1 MTRSCFNPRSPCGE
15 RLFSPKNV
23 VEGQGFQS
31 TLPVWGA
38 TVRYDHSYSQ
48 GLVSIHAPRVGSDLP
63 FRSLRSCLSCFN
75 PRSPC
80 GERRAKDLE
89 RLPETESFNPR
100 SPCGERPEAWGSGPT
115 DPGFNPRSP
124 CGERQQRCT
133 DFSFASSAKR
143 VFFVIFSKLGAIF
156 RGSAEKGG
164 GISFLDWCEPPGGNM
179 GTWRSRSENQ
189 GVFGRIGG
197 FTAKVFYFL
206 FVLIAKVVES

>member
-1 MTRSCFNPRSPCGE
+1 MSTTILRSLLP
-15 RLFSPKNV
+15 
-23 VEGQGFQS
+23 FQS

-38 TVRYDHSYSQ
+38 TFAKLNAAPLNSI
-48 GLVSIHAPRVGSDLP
+48 SIHAPRVGSDP
-63 FRSLRSCLSCFN
+63 TSEGNARGFRHFN

-80 GERRAKDLE
+80 GERHLHTKAAHKTDRFQSTLPVWGATMFCYAK
-89 RLPETESFNPR
+89 RLNLTN
-100 SPCGERPEAWGSGPT
+100 
-115 DPGFNPRSP
+115 FNPRSP

-143 VFFVIFSKLGAIF
+143 VFFVIFSKLGAVF

-164 GISFLDWCEPPGGNM
+164 GISFLDRCEPPGGNM